1 MVEIWRDIVGYEGL
15 YMVSSLGRVKS
26 LGNGCS
32 NNSKE
37 RFLKIGHN
45 SRGYCIVKLYKNGT
59 KRTIVV
65 HRLVAAAFIPNPYN
79 LPQVNHKDENKDNND
94 VSNLEW
100 CTNEYNHNYGTRNAR
115 QSITMT
121 NGSCS
126 KPIVQLDDLGR
137 LIRIFPSIMEAG
149 RNGYSISHICNCCKG
164 QRNYHKG
171 YRWMYLSDYEEDSNN
186 E

>member
-15 YMVSSLGRVKS
+15 YRVSNLGRVKS

-37 RFLKIGHN
+37 RFLKIGYN
-45 SRGYCIVKLYKNGT
+45 PRGYRTVKLYKNGT
-59 KRTIVV
+59 KRTVVV

-79 LPQVNHKDENKDNND
+79 LPQVNHKDENKDNNA

-115 QSITMT
+115 QSIAVT
-121 NGSCS
+121 NGRTS
-126 KPIVQLDDLGR
+126 KPIVQLDDSGK
-137 LIRIFPSIMEAG
+137 LIHIFPSMAEAG
-149 RNGYSISHICNCCKG
+149 RNGYIVSHVCNCCKG
-164 QRNYHKG
+164 RRNYHKG
-171 YRWMYLSDYEEDSNN
+171 YKWMYLSDYEEGSHI